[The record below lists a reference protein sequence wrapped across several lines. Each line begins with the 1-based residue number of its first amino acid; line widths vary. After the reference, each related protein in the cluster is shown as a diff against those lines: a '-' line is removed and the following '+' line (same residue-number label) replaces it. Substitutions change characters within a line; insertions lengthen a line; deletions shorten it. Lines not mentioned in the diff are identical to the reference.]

1 VGPRVPDG
9 LRSMTG
15 PMVEVLVGRIGR
27 PHGIGGEV
35 SVAVLSDSPE
45 LRFVVGTEFVTEQD
59 GHRGSLRLASVRPDR
74 DRLLATFDGI
84 SDRDQ
89 ARHLAGVLLLAQ
101 VDRNEPTDD
110 PDEFH
115 DHQLIGLSARH
126 VDGSALGTVTDVLHM
141 PLQDVL
147 VVDHEGRE
155 VLVPFVQAVVPGVDL
170 SAGAV
175 TIDPPAGLLDDD
187 GSD

>member
-1 VGPRVPDG
+1 
-9 LRSMTG
+9 
-15 PMVEVLVGRIGR
+15 MVEVLVGRIGR

-35 SVAVLSDSPE
+35 SLAVLTDSPD

-59 GHRGSLRLASVRPDR
+59 GRRASLRLSSVRPDR

-84 SDRDQ
+84 TDRDQ
-89 ARHLAGVLLLAQ
+89 ARQLAGVLLLAQ
-101 VDRNEPTDD
+101 VDPDEPTGD

-126 VDGSALGTVTDVLHM
+126 VDGSTLGVVTDVLHM

-147 VVDHEGRE
+147 VVDHQGRE
-155 VLVPFVQAVVPGVDL
+155 VLVPFVSAVVPGVDV
-170 SAGAV
+170 AGGAL
-175 TIDPPAGLLDDD
+175 TIDPPSGLLDDPT
-187 GSD
+187 